1 MRNKLMIIIVL
12 LVSLSLMLGACSNLP
27 QASDKKTDNVR
38 NISVNGTGKVYI
50 TPDLAYI
57 NIGVHTENKEVSG
70 ALAAN
75 TAQAQQVAAALTAL
89 GVDAKDIQTSNFN
102 IYPMQ
107 EYGPQGEMLGIKYVV
122 DNTVYVTVRDLAKL
136 GEILDKVVG
145 VGANTINSI
154 SFDVT
159 DKTKALSEARK
170 LAIQD
175 ARSQADEIAA
185 AAGVTLGDL
194 QNVNVYVNDTPIAM
208 YDAKGGTMSSGS
220 AVPISAGQ
228 LVIQANAGLT
238 YEIK

>member
-1 MRNKLMIIIVL
+1 MRNKLMILIAL
-12 LVSLSLMLGACSNLP
+12 LVSLSLMLGACSALP
-27 QASDKKTDNVR
+27 QADKKNENIR

-70 ALAAN
+70 ALTAN
-75 TAQAQQVAAALTAL
+75 TAQAQQVAAALAEM
-89 GVDAKDIQTSNFN
+89 GVDPKDIQTSNFN

-107 EYGPQGEMLGIKYVV
+107 EYGPQGEMIGTKYVV
-122 DNTVYVTVRDLAKL
+122 ENTVYVTVRDLAKL
-136 GEILDKVVG
+136 GAILDKVVS

-175 ARSQADEIAA
+175 ARTQADEIAA
-185 AAGVTLGDL
+185 AAGVSLGDL
-194 QNVNVYVNDTPIAM
+194 MNVSVYINDAPMSM
-208 YDAKGGTMSSGS
+208 YDAKGGNMSANSS
-220 AVPISAGQ
+220 VPISAGQ
-228 LVIQANAGLT
+228 LIIQANASLM